1 MRVAAA
7 GGPLTSVTLV
17 DVNADML
24 RVAEERAARR
34 SFSSR
39 LTFVEGN
46 AEALPLPDSRFD
58 AYTIAFG
65 IRNVPRIEAAL
76 SEAYRVLKRGGRFLC
91 LEFSRVDLPGIERV
105 LRRLF
110 VRRDPRPGQGR
121 DRRRRPLPLSG
132 GIHSHVS
139 VSRFVRRD
147 DRGER
152 LPARRLHA
160 PERRDRRHPLGLEAL
175 IVGILSSLG
184 HSSRLARAA
193 YVFSREGAFVGVDP
207 ALLRP
212 VLRLALAFANLIA
225 KRDGDGLAG
234 LSRAIDRLGPSYVKL
249 GQFLSTRP
257 DIVGGKVA
265 VELERLQDRVAP
277 MSREMAV
284 AIIEASFGMKIEFL
298 FESFGEP
305 VAAASI
311 AQVHRAEVKTD
322 DGMRPVAVKVL
333 RAGIERR
340 FARDLADMLFAA
352 RFAEGLTPEFRRL
365 RLTQVVETLARSVRM
380 EMDFR
385 LEAAAASEFAEN
397 SSNDPEVRAPALDWN
412 RTTREVM
419 TMEWIDGVP
428 LTDPQR
434 LTDLGFDPPALAR
447 TLIQTFL
454 RTALRDGFFHADMH
468 QGNFFV
474 DKEGRIVAVDFG
486 IMGRLG
492 RKERRFLAEILYG
505 FIRRDYLRVA
515 EVHFEAGYVP
525 HTYRVEDFA
534 QALRAI
540 GEPIHSRTADQISM
554 AKLLTLL
561 FEITALFDMTTRVE
575 LVMLQK
581 TMVVVEG
588 VARKLDPQLNM
599 WSTAEPV
606 VSAWIAENLGP
617 LGRLEDASRGLSSLA
632 VFLANAPRHLDK
644 IAARLETDA
653 TAAVIKAEHGLTRS
667 VVYFLAFAILASA
680 LAFVWYHR

>member
-1 MRVAAA
+1 M
-7 GGPLTSVTLV
+7 S
-17 DVNADML
+17 
-24 RVAEERAARR
+24 
-34 SFSSR
+34 
-39 LTFVEGN
+39 
-46 AEALPLPDSRFD
+46 
-58 AYTIAFG
+58 
-65 IRNVPRIEAAL
+65 
-76 SEAYRVLKRGGRFLC
+76 
-91 LEFSRVDLPGIERV
+91 
-105 LRRLF
+105 
-110 VRRDPRPGQGR
+110 
-121 DRRRRPLPLSG
+121 
-132 GIHSHVS
+132 
-139 VSRFVRRD
+139 
-147 DRGER
+147 
-152 LPARRLHA
+152 
-160 PERRDRRHPLGLEAL
+160 
-175 IVGILSSLG
+175 ILSSLG
-184 HSSRLARAA
+184 HGLRLARAA
-193 YVFSREGAFVGVDP
+193 YVFAREGAFVGVDP
-207 ALLRP
+207 ALLPP
-212 VLRLALAFANLIA
+212 VLRLALGFANLIA

-265 VELERLQDRVAP
+265 VELEQLQDRVAP

-284 AIIEASFGMKIEFL
+284 AIIEASFGTKIELL

-311 AQVHRAEVKTD
+311 AQVHRAEVKID
-322 DGMRPVAVKVL
+322 EGMRPVAVKVL
-333 RAGIERR
+333 RAGTERR

-352 RFAEGLTPEFRRL
+352 RFAESLTPEFRRL
-365 RLTQVVETLARSVRM
+365 RLTQVVETLARSVRI

-397 SSNDPEVRAPALDWN
+397 SSKDPEVRAPAIDWN

-428 LTDPQR
+428 LTDPHR
-434 LTDLGFDPPALAR
+434 LADLGFDPRALAR

-474 DKEGRIVAVDFG
+474 DNEGRIVAVDFG

-561 FEITALFDMTTRVE
+561 FEITALFEMTTRVE

-617 LGRLEDASRGLSSLA
+617 LGQVEDAGRGLSSLV
-632 VFLANAPRHLDK
+632 VFLANAPRHLEK

-653 TAAVIKAEHGLTRS
+653 TAAVIKAEHGLTRF
-667 VVYFLAFAILASA
+667 VVYFLAFAIFASA

>member
-1 MRVAAA
+1 
-7 GGPLTSVTLV
+7 
-17 DVNADML
+17 
-24 RVAEERAARR
+24 
-34 SFSSR
+34 
-39 LTFVEGN
+39 
-46 AEALPLPDSRFD
+46 
-58 AYTIAFG
+58 
-65 IRNVPRIEAAL
+65 
-76 SEAYRVLKRGGRFLC
+76 
-91 LEFSRVDLPGIERV
+91 
-105 LRRLF
+105 
-110 VRRDPRPGQGR
+110 
-121 DRRRRPLPLSG
+121 
-132 GIHSHVS
+132 
-139 VSRFVRRD
+139 
-147 DRGER
+147 
-152 LPARRLHA
+152 
-160 PERRDRRHPLGLEAL
+160 
-175 IVGILSSLG
+175 VGIFSSLG
-184 HSSRLARAA
+184 HVLRLTRAA
-193 YVFSREGAFVGVDP
+193 FVFAREGAFVGVDP
-207 ALLRP
+207 LPLPP
-212 VLRLALAFANLIA
+212 VLRPPLALANLIA

-265 VELERLQDRVAP
+265 LELEQLQDRVAP
-277 MSREMAV
+277 MSRETAV
-284 AIIEASFGMKIEFL
+284 AIVEASFGAKIESL

-322 DGMRPVAVKVL
+322 TGMQPVAVKVL
-333 RAGIERR
+333 RAGTERR
-340 FARDLADMLFAA
+340 FGRDLSDMAFAA
-352 RFAEGLTPEFRRL
+352 RFAESLAPEFRRL
-365 RLTQVVETLARSVRM
+365 RLAQVVETLARSVRM

-385 LEAAAASEFAEN
+385 LEAAAASEFKEN
-397 SSNDPEVRAPALDWN
+397 SEHDPDVRAPVIDWN

-428 LTDPQR
+428 LADPER
-434 LTDLGFDPPALAR
+434 LTELGFDPRGLAT
-447 TLIQTFL
+447 TLIQAFL

-554 AKLLTLL
+554 AKVLTLL
-561 FEITALFDMTTRVE
+561 FEITALFEMTTRLE

-606 VSAWIAENLGP
+606 VGTWIAENLGP
-617 LGRLEDASRGLSSLA
+617 VGRIEDAGRFISSVAGFLADGPRRLEQ
-632 VFLANAPRHLDK
+632 
-644 IAARLETDA
+644 IADRLETRLETDSERELA
-653 TAAVIKAEHGLTRS
+653 KVVPELTLRLGFVFVLTGFVLALLCIAAYRWIR
-667 VVYFLAFAILASA
+667 
-680 LAFVWYHR
+680 

>member
-1 MRVAAA
+1 M
-7 GGPLTSVTLV
+7 S
-17 DVNADML
+17 
-24 RVAEERAARR
+24 
-34 SFSSR
+34 
-39 LTFVEGN
+39 
-46 AEALPLPDSRFD
+46 
-58 AYTIAFG
+58 
-65 IRNVPRIEAAL
+65 
-76 SEAYRVLKRGGRFLC
+76 
-91 LEFSRVDLPGIERV
+91 
-105 LRRLF
+105 
-110 VRRDPRPGQGR
+110 
-121 DRRRRPLPLSG
+121 
-132 GIHSHVS
+132 
-139 VSRFVRRD
+139 
-147 DRGER
+147 
-152 LPARRLHA
+152 
-160 PERRDRRHPLGLEAL
+160 
-175 IVGILSSLG
+175 ILSSFG
-184 HSSRLARAA
+184 HGLRLARAA
-193 YVFSREGAFVGVDP
+193 FVFAREGAFLGVDP
-207 ALLRP
+207 ALLPP
-212 VLRLALAFANLIA
+212 VARLPLALANLIA
-225 KRDGDGLAG
+225 RRNVDGLTG

-257 DIVGGKVA
+257 DIVGAKVA
-265 VELERLQDRVAP
+265 IELERLQDRVAP
-277 MSREMAV
+277 MSRGTAIG
-284 AIIEASFGMKIEFL
+284 IIELSFGAKIDSL

-311 AQVHRAEVKTD
+311 AQVHRAEVRTG
-322 DGMRPVAVKVL
+322 DGMRPFAVKVL
-333 RAGIERR
+333 RAGVERR
-340 FARDLADMLFAA
+340 FARDLGDMFFAA
-352 RFAEGLTPEFRRL
+352 RLAERSVPELSRL
-365 RLTQVVETLARSVRM
+365 RPVQVVETLARSVRM

-397 SSNDPEVRAPALDWN
+397 SSQDPEIRAPSVDWN

-428 LTDPQR
+428 LTDPER
-434 LTDLGFDPPALAR
+434 LTDLGFDPRALAR

-474 DKEGRIVAVDFG
+474 DNEGRIVAVDFG

-515 EVHFEAGYVP
+515 EIHFEAGYVP
-525 HTYRVEDFA
+525 HVYRVEDFA
-534 QALRAI
+534 QAIRAI

-561 FEITALFDMTTRVE
+561 FEITALFEMTTRIE

-606 VSAWIAENLGP
+606 VGAWIAENLGP
-617 LGRLEDASRGLSSLA
+617 AGRLDDVSRGLSSLA
-632 VFLANAPRHLDK
+632 VFLANAPQHLER

-653 TAAVIKAEHGLTRS
+653 TAAVIEAEHDLSRS
-667 VVYFLAFAILASA
+667 VIYFLGFATFICV
-680 LAFVWYHR
+680 LAFLWYHW